1 VKSCCDFISPIRNV
15 SARLIGWSGTLGIC
29 CLREQSGAYPMSDF
43 RDQLERS
50 LSVLEPKAETEWD
63 ATPAA
68 VLIPL
73 YQEDGDW
80 KLLFTRRTD
89 SVDVHAGQV
98 SFPGGQI
105 EDADASIVAT
115 ALREAQEE
123 IGLNPEDVETLGQ
136 LNPLFTVTQ
145 FLVTPVVGVIPWP
158 YPLRNSP
165 TEVARTFGVPIRW
178 LADPDNLEL
187 KEREHLVPGRS
198 IRVYYFKE
206 YEGETIWG
214 VTARITVNLLQM
226 LDAAS
231 LPSRSA
237 G

>member
-1 VKSCCDFISPIRNV
+1 
-15 SARLIGWSGTLGIC
+15 
-29 CLREQSGAYPMSDF
+29 MSDLKH
-43 RDQLERS
+43 QLERS
-50 LSVLEPKAETEWD
+50 LSKLEPKAETEWD

-80 KLLFTRRTD
+80 KLLYTRRT
-89 SVDVHAGQV
+89 
-98 SFPGGQI
+98 
-105 EDADASIVAT
+105 
-115 ALREAQEE
+115 
-123 IGLNPEDVETLGQ
+123 
-136 LNPLFTVTQ
+136 Q
-145 FLVTPVVGVIPWP
+145 FLITPVVGVIPWP
-158 YPLRNSP
+158 YPLRTSP

-178 LADPDNLEL
+178 LADPGNLEV
-187 KEREHLVPGRS
+187 KEREPLVPGRS

-214 VTARITVNLLQM
+214 VTARITMNLLQM

>member
-1 VKSCCDFISPIRNV
+1 
-15 SARLIGWSGTLGIC
+15 
-29 CLREQSGAYPMSDF
+29 MSDL

-50 LSVLEPKAETEWD
+50 LSKLEPKVETEWD

-89 SVDVHAGQV
+89 SVDIHAGQV

-105 EDADASIVAT
+105 ENADASIVAT

-145 FLVTPVVGVIPWP
+145 FLATPIDRIW
-158 YPLRNSP
+158 
-165 TEVARTFGVPIRW
+165 I
-178 LADPDNLEL
+178 
-187 KEREHLVPGRS
+187 
-198 IRVYYFKE
+198 
-206 YEGETIWG
+206 EG
-214 VTARITVNLLQM
+214 
-226 LDAAS
+226 
-231 LPSRSA
+231 
-237 G
+237 

>member
-1 VKSCCDFISPIRNV
+1 
-15 SARLIGWSGTLGIC
+15 
-29 CLREQSGAYPMSDF
+29 MSDLK
-43 RDQLERS
+43 DQLERS
-50 LSVLEPKAETEWD
+50 LSKLESKAETEWD

-73 YQEDGDW
+73 YQDDGDW
-80 KLLFTRRTD
+80 NLLFTRRTD
-89 SVDVHAGQV
+89 SVDTHAGQV

-105 EDADASIVAT
+105 EDSDVSIVAT

-158 YPLRNSP
+158 YPLRTSP

-178 LADPDNLEL
+178 LADPGNLEV
-187 KEREHLVPGRS
+187 KEREPLVPGRS

-214 VTARITVNLLQM
+214 VTARITVNLLHM

>member
-1 VKSCCDFISPIRNV
+1 MND
-15 SARLIGWSGTLGIC
+15 L
-29 CLREQSGAYPMSDF
+29 

-50 LSVLEPKAETEWD
+50 LSNLEPKAETEWD

-80 KLLFTRRTD
+80 KLLYTRRTD

-105 EDADASIVAT
+105 EDADVSIVAT

-145 FLVTPVVGVIPWP
+145 FLVTPIVGVIPWP
-158 YPLRNSP
+158 YPLRTSP

-178 LADPDNLEL
+178 LADPGNLEV
-187 KEREHLVPGRS
+187 KEREPPVPGRS

-226 LDAAS
+226 LDAIS
-231 LPSRSA
+231 LPSKSA

>member
-1 VKSCCDFISPIRNV
+1 
-15 SARLIGWSGTLGIC
+15 
-29 CLREQSGAYPMSDF
+29 MSDLK
-43 RDQLERS
+43 DQLAQS
-50 LSVLEPKAETEWD
+50 LSKLEPKAETEWD

-68 VLIPL
+68 VLILL
-73 YQEDGDW
+73 YQDDGDW
-80 KLLFTRRTD
+80 NLLFTRRTD
-89 SVDVHAGQV
+89 SVDTHAGQV

-105 EDADASIVAT
+105 EDSDVSIVAT

-123 IGLNPEDVETLGQ
+123 IGVNPEDVETLGQ

-158 YPLRNSP
+158 YPLRTSP

-178 LADPDNLEL
+178 LADPSNLEL
-187 KEREHLVPGRS
+187 KEREPLVPGRS

-206 YEGETIWG
+206 FEGETIWG
-214 VTARITVNLLQM
+214 VTARITLNLLQI

-231 LPSRSA
+231 LPGRSA

>member
-1 VKSCCDFISPIRNV
+1 
-15 SARLIGWSGTLGIC
+15 
-29 CLREQSGAYPMSDF
+29 MSDL

-50 LSVLEPKAETEWD
+50 LSKLEPKVETEWD

-73 YQEDGDW
+73 YQEHGDW

-105 EDADASIVAT
+105 EDSDVSIVAT

-145 FLVTPVVGVIPWP
+145 FLITPVVGVIPWP
-158 YPLRNSP
+158 YPLQTSP

-178 LADPDNLEL
+178 LADPSNLEV
-187 KEREHLVPGRS
+187 KERDPMVPGRS
-198 IRVYYFKE
+198 IQVYYFKE

-226 LDAAS
+226 LDAAG

>member
-1 VKSCCDFISPIRNV
+1 
-15 SARLIGWSGTLGIC
+15 
-29 CLREQSGAYPMSDF
+29 MSDL

-50 LSVLEPKAETEWD
+50 LSKLEPKAETEWD

-68 VLIPL
+68 VLIPM

-80 KLLFTRRTD
+80 KLLFTRRTN

-105 EDADASIVAT
+105 EDADVSIVAT

-158 YPLRNSP
+158 YPLRTSP

-178 LADPDNLEL
+178 LADPSNLEV
-187 KEREHLVPGRS
+187 KEREPLVPGRS

>member
-1 VKSCCDFISPIRNV
+1 MD
-15 SARLIGWSGTLGIC
+15 T
-29 CLREQSGAYPMSDF
+29 
-43 RDQLERS
+43 
-50 LSVLEPKAETEWD
+50 
-63 ATPAA
+63 
-68 VLIPL
+68 
-73 YQEDGDW
+73 
-80 KLLFTRRTD
+80 
-89 SVDVHAGQV
+89 HAGQV

-105 EDADASIVAT
+105 EDSDVSIVAT

-158 YPLRNSP
+158 YPVQTSP
-165 TEVARTFGVPIRW
+165 AEVARTFGVPIRW
-178 LADPDNLEL
+178 LADPNNLEV
-187 KEREHLVPGRS
+187 KEREPLVPGRS

-206 YEGETIWG
+206 FEGETIWG
-214 VTARITVNLLQM
+214 VTARITLNLLQM

-231 LPSRSA
+231 LPRLSA

>member
-1 VKSCCDFISPIRNV
+1 MYFEPGERYAYSGEGFQYLKHVIEKLTGRPALDVITELTLEPFGMTESDLVWPSRRSNPPLALGHEKDGTPREKRASSEMNAAA
-15 SARLIGWSGTLGIC
+15 SLIG
-29 CLREQSGAYPMSDF
+29 
-43 RDQLERS
+43 
-50 LSVLEPKAETEWD
+50 
-63 ATPAA
+63 
-68 VLIPL
+68 
-73 YQEDGDW
+73 
-80 KLLFTRRTD
+80 
-89 SVDVHAGQV
+89 
-98 SFPGGQI
+98 
-105 EDADASIVAT
+105 
-115 ALREAQEE
+115 
-123 IGLNPEDVETLGQ
+123 
-136 LNPLFTVTQ
+136 
-145 FLVTPVVGVIPWP
+145 
-158 YPLRNSP
+158 SP

-226 LDAAS
+226 LDAAI

>member
-1 VKSCCDFISPIRNV
+1 
-15 SARLIGWSGTLGIC
+15 
-29 CLREQSGAYPMSDF
+29 MSDLKH
-43 RDQLERS
+43 QLERS
-50 LSVLEPKAETEWD
+50 LSKLEPKAETEWD

-80 KLLFTRRTD
+80 KLLYTRRTD

-105 EDADASIVAT
+105 EDADVSIVAA

-145 FLVTPVVGVIPWP
+145 FLITPVVGVIPWP
-158 YPLRNSP
+158 YPLRTSP

-178 LADPDNLEL
+178 LADPGNLEV
-187 KEREHLVPGRS
+187 KEREPLVPGRS

-214 VTARITVNLLQM
+214 VTARITMNLLQM

-231 LPSRSA
+231 LPCRSA

>member
-1 VKSCCDFISPIRNV
+1 MIDLK
-15 SARLIGWSGTLGIC
+15 
-29 CLREQSGAYPMSDF
+29 
-43 RDQLERS
+43 DQLERS
-50 LSVLEPKAETEWD
+50 LSNLESKAETEWD

-73 YQEDGDW
+73 YQDDGDW
-80 KLLFTRRTD
+80 NLLFTRRTD
-89 SVDVHAGQV
+89 SVDTHAGQV

-105 EDADASIVAT
+105 EDSDVSIVAT

-123 IGLNPEDVETLGQ
+123 IGLKPEDVETLGK

-158 YPLRNSP
+158 YPVQTSP
-165 TEVARTFGVPIRW
+165 AEVARTFGVPIRW
-178 LADPDNLEL
+178 LADPNNLEV
-187 KEREHLVPGRS
+187 KEREPLVPGRS

-206 YEGETIWG
+206 FEGETIWG
-214 VTARITVNLLQM
+214 VTARITLNLLQM

>member
-1 VKSCCDFISPIRNV
+1 
-15 SARLIGWSGTLGIC
+15 
-29 CLREQSGAYPMSDF
+29 MSDLK
-43 RDQLERS
+43 DQLERS
-50 LSVLEPKAETEWD
+50 LSKLEPRAETEWD

-73 YQEDGDW
+73 YQDDGDW

-89 SVDVHAGQV
+89 SVDTHAGQV

-105 EDADASIVAT
+105 EDSDVSIMAT

-158 YPLRNSP
+158 YPLRTSP

-178 LADPDNLEL
+178 LADPGNLEV
-187 KEREHLVPGRS
+187 KEREPLAPGRS

-206 YEGETIWG
+206 FEGETIWG

-226 LDAAS
+226 LDAGS
-231 LPSRSA
+231 LPRLSA

>member
-1 VKSCCDFISPIRNV
+1 MND
-15 SARLIGWSGTLGIC
+15 L
-29 CLREQSGAYPMSDF
+29 

-50 LSVLEPKAETEWD
+50 LSKLEPKAETEWD

-80 KLLFTRRTD
+80 KLLYTRRTD

-105 EDADASIVAT
+105 EDADVSIVAT

-145 FLVTPVVGVIPWP
+145 FLVTPIVGVIPWP
-158 YPLRNSP
+158 YPLRTSP
-165 TEVARTFGVPIRW
+165 TEVARTFGVPISW
-178 LADPDNLEL
+178 LADPGNLEV
-187 KEREHLVPGRS
+187 KEREPLVPGRS

-226 LDAAS
+226 LDANS
-231 LPSRSA
+231 LPSKSA

>member
-1 VKSCCDFISPIRNV
+1 
-15 SARLIGWSGTLGIC
+15 
-29 CLREQSGAYPMSDF
+29 MSDLK
-43 RDQLERS
+43 DQLEQS
-50 LSVLEPKAETEWD
+50 LSKLESKAETEWD

-73 YQEDGDW
+73 YQDDGDW

-89 SVDVHAGQV
+89 SVDTHAGQV

-105 EDADASIVAT
+105 EDSDVSIMAT

-158 YPLRNSP
+158 YPLRTSP

-178 LADPDNLEL
+178 LADPGNLEV
-187 KEREHLVPGRS
+187 KEREPLVPGRS

-206 YEGETIWG
+206 FEGETIWG

-226 LDAAS
+226 LDAGS
-231 LPSRSA
+231 LPRLSA

>member
-1 VKSCCDFISPIRNV
+1 MND
-15 SARLIGWSGTLGIC
+15 L
-29 CLREQSGAYPMSDF
+29 

-50 LSVLEPKAETEWD
+50 LSNLEPKAETEWD

-80 KLLFTRRTD
+80 KLLYTRRTD

-105 EDADASIVAT
+105 EDADVSIVAT

-145 FLVTPVVGVIPWP
+145 FLVTPIVGVIPWP
-158 YPLRNSP
+158 YPLRTSP
-165 TEVARTFGVPIRW
+165 TEVARTFGVPISW
-178 LADPDNLEL
+178 LADPGNLEV
-187 KEREHLVPGRS
+187 KEREPLVPGRS

-226 LDAAS
+226 LDANS
-231 LPSRSA
+231 LPSKSA

>member
-1 VKSCCDFISPIRNV
+1 
-15 SARLIGWSGTLGIC
+15 
-29 CLREQSGAYPMSDF
+29 MSDLKH
-43 RDQLERS
+43 QLERS
-50 LSVLEPKAETEWD
+50 LSKLEPKAETEWG

-73 YQEDGDW
+73 YQEHGDW
-80 KLLFTRRTD
+80 NLLFTRRTD
-89 SVDVHAGQV
+89 SVDVHAGQI

-105 EDADASIVAT
+105 EDADVSIVAT

-136 LNPLFTVTQ
+136 LNPLYTVTQ
-145 FLVTPVVGVIPWP
+145 FLVTPLVGVIPWP
-158 YPLRNSP
+158 YPLRTSS

-178 LADPDNLEL
+178 LADPGNLEV
-187 KEREHLVPGRS
+187 KEREPLVPGRS

-231 LPSRSA
+231 LTPA
-237 G
+237 D

>member
-1 VKSCCDFISPIRNV
+1 MEN
-15 SARLIGWSGTLGIC
+15 
-29 CLREQSGAYPMSDF
+29 LRV
-43 RDQLERS
+43 RLERS
-50 LSVLEPKAETEWD
+50 LEELCPKVETEWES
-63 ATPAA
+63 TPAA

-80 KLLFTRRTD
+80 KLLFTRRTE

-105 EDADASIVAT
+105 EASDGTVVAA

-123 IGLNPEDVETLGQ
+123 IGLDPADVETLGQ

-158 YPLRNSP
+158 YPLALNP
-165 TEVARTFGVPIRW
+165 AEVVRTFGVPIEW
-178 LADPDNLEL
+178 LADPNHLEVQ
-187 KEREHLVPGRS
+187 ERQPLMPGRNVP
-198 IRVYYFKE
+198 VYYFKE
-206 YEGETIWG
+206 FEGETIWG

-226 LDAAS
+226 LDVTS
-231 LPSRSA
+231 MNNLRSA
-237 G
+237 F

>member
-1 VKSCCDFISPIRNV
+1 
-15 SARLIGWSGTLGIC
+15 
-29 CLREQSGAYPMSDF
+29 MSDL

-50 LSVLEPKAETEWD
+50 LSKLEPKAETEWD

-68 VLIPL
+68 VLIPM

-105 EDADASIVAT
+105 EDADVSIVAA

-123 IGLNPEDVETLGQ
+123 IGLNPEDVEILGQ

-158 YPLRNSP
+158 YPLRTSP

-178 LADPDNLEL
+178 LADPGNLEV
-187 KEREHLVPGRS
+187 KEREPLVPGRS

-214 VTARITVNLLQM
+214 VTARITVNLLHM

>member
-1 VKSCCDFISPIRNV
+1 
-15 SARLIGWSGTLGIC
+15 
-29 CLREQSGAYPMSDF
+29 MSDL

-50 LSVLEPKAETEWD
+50 LSKLEPKVETEWD

-73 YQEDGDW
+73 YQEHGDW

-105 EDADASIVAT
+105 EDSDVSIVAT

-145 FLVTPVVGVIPWP
+145 FLITPVVGVIPWP
-158 YPLRNSP
+158 YPLQTNP
-165 TEVARTFGVPIRW
+165 AEVARTFGVPIRW
-178 LADPDNLEL
+178 LADPSNLEV
-187 KEREHLVPGRS
+187 KDREPMVPGRS
-198 IRVYYFKE
+198 LQIYYFKE
-206 YEGETIWG
+206 FEGETIWG
-214 VTARITVNLLQM
+214 VTAWITVNLLQM
-226 LDAAS
+226 LDAAG